1 MSWHATCILEEQ
13 AAKRR
18 EIDYVKH
25 CDVLVIGG
33 GIIGCSIAYYTSKSG
48 KDVTILEKGEFVS
61 GTSSRCDGNILA
73 IDKDPGFDS
82 QMSLVSQKLV
92 DDLSKELEQ
101 KFEYRAPGSILVCET
116 EEEMEAAQK
125 WVNRQKE
132 AGLPF
137 RMLDRQD
144 IRQDSKFFADD
155 LLGGLECATDST
167 VNPYM
172 LAFSLLDAA
181 KKFGAKAYNHT
192 EVKSMKKE
200 DNGTFTVETSNGI
213 FTANHVV
220 NAAGIWSPKIGEML
234 DLSIPIEPRKGHI
247 IVASR
252 QEFVGPRKVME
263 FGYLISKFGGQRR
276 VDPLTEKYGVALV
289 FEPTESQNFLIG
301 SSREFVGF
309 NTKVNNEIIKCIAN
323 RAIRFYPKMAD
334 MMVIRSYAGLRPWT
348 EDHLPIVS
356 KVEHIPNYYIAAG
369 HEGDGISLAA
379 VTGKVIEELINDKE
393 TCIPVEPLSFNRFHR
408 LSERVLS

>member
-1 MSWHATCILEEQ
+1 M
-13 AAKRR
+13 R
-18 EIDYVKH
+18 H
-25 CDVLVIGG
+25 CDVLIIGG
-33 GIIGCSIAYYTSKSG
+33 GIIGCSIAYYTSKYG
-48 KDVTILEKGEFVS
+48 RDVTIIEKGEFVS

-92 DDLSKELEQ
+92 TNLSEELEHS
-101 KFEYRAPGSILVCET
+101 FEYRAPGSILVCESD
-116 EEEMEAAQK
+116 EEMEAAQQ
-125 WVNRQKE
+125 WVNRQKD

-144 IRQDSKFFADD
+144 IREESPFFADD

-167 VNPYM
+167 VNPYL
-172 LAFSLLDAA
+172 LAFSLLAES
-181 KKFGAKAYNHT
+181 KKMGAKAINHT
-192 EVKSMKKE
+192 EVKEMKRDIDGSFIVE
-200 DNGTFTVETSNGI
+200 TTNGTFTAKQI
-213 FTANHVV
+213 V
-220 NAAGIWSPKIGEML
+220 NAAGVWAPKIGQML
-234 DLSIPIEPRKGHI
+234 DVNIPIKPRKGHI

-252 QEFVGPRKVME
+252 QQHVGCRKVME
-263 FGYLISKFGGQRR
+263 FGYLISKFGGKRK
-276 VDPLTEKYGVALV
+276 VDALTEKYGVALV

-309 NTKVNNEIIKCIAN
+309 HTRINNEVIKCIAN

-348 EDHLPIVS
+348 EDHLPIISRVD
-356 KVEHIPNYYIAAG
+356 HIPNYYIAAG

-379 VTGKVIEELINDKE
+379 VTGKVIEELLNEKE
-393 TCIPVEPLSFNRFHR
+393 TIIPIEPLR
-408 LSERVLS
+408 LSRFTERVLNG

>member
-1 MSWHATCILEEQ
+1 M
-13 AAKRR
+13 R
-18 EIDYVKH
+18 H
-25 CDVLVIGG
+25 CDVLIIGG
-33 GIIGCSIAYYTSKSG
+33 GIIGCSIAYYTSKYG
-48 KDVTILEKGEFVS
+48 RDVTIIEKGEFVS

-92 DDLSKELEQ
+92 TDLSEELEHS
-101 KFEYRAPGSILVCET
+101 FEYRAPGSILVCESD
-116 EEEMEAAQK
+116 EEMEAAQQ
-125 WVNRQKE
+125 WVNRQKD

-144 IRQDSKFFADD
+144 IREESPFFADD

-167 VNPYM
+167 VNPYL
-172 LAFSLLDAA
+172 LAFSLLAES
-181 KKFGAKAYNHT
+181 KKMGAKAINHT
-192 EVKSMKKE
+192 EVKEMKRDIDGSIIVE
-200 DNGTFTVETSNGI
+200 TTNGTFT
-213 FTANHVV
+213 AKQVV
-220 NAAGIWSPKIGEML
+220 NAAGVWAPKIGQML
-234 DLSIPIEPRKGHI
+234 DVNIPIEPRKGHI

-252 QEFVGPRKVME
+252 QQHVGCRKVME
-263 FGYLISKFGGQRR
+263 FGYLISKFGGKRK
-276 VDPLTEKYGVALV
+276 VDALTEKYGVALV

-309 NTKVNNEIIKCIAN
+309 HTRINNEVIKCIAN

-348 EDHLPIVS
+348 EDHLPIISRVD
-356 KVEHIPNYYIAAG
+356 HIPNYYIAAG

-379 VTGKVIEELINDKE
+379 VTGKVIEELLNEKE
-393 TCIPVEPLSFNRFHR
+393 TIIPIEPLR
-408 LSERVLS
+408 LSRFTERVLNG

>member
-1 MSWHATCILEEQ
+1 M
-13 AAKRR
+13 R
-18 EIDYVKH
+18 H
-25 CDVLVIGG
+25 CDVLIIGG
-33 GIIGCSIAYYTSKSG
+33 GIIGCSIAYYTSKYG
-48 KDVTILEKGEFVS
+48 RDVTIIEKGEFVS

-92 DDLSKELEQ
+92 TDLSEELEHS
-101 KFEYRAPGSILVCET
+101 FEYRAPGSILVCESD
-116 EEEMEAAQK
+116 EEMEAAQQ

-144 IRQDSKFFADD
+144 IREESPFFADD

-167 VNPYM
+167 VNPYL
-172 LAFSLLDAA
+172 LAFSLLSEAQ
-181 KKFGAKAYNHT
+181 KFGAKAFKQT
-192 EVKSMKKE
+192 EVKSINIDTNGSFVVETTK
-200 DNGTFTVETSNGI
+200 GTFT
-213 FTANHVV
+213 AQQVV
-220 NAAGIWSPKIGEML
+220 NAAGVWAPKIGQML
-234 DLSIPIEPRKGHI
+234 NINIPIEPRKGHI

-252 QEFVGPRKVME
+252 QQHVGCRKVME
-263 FGYLISKFGGQRR
+263 FGYLISKFGGKRK
-276 VDPLTEKYGVALV
+276 VDALTEKYGVALV

-309 NTKVNNEIIKCIAN
+309 HTRINNEVIKCIAN

-348 EDHLPIVS
+348 EDHLPIIS
-356 KVEHIPNYYIAAG
+356 RVEHIPNYFIAAG

-379 VTGKVIEELINDKE
+379 VTGKVIEELLNEKE
-393 TCIPVEPLSFNRFHR
+393 TIIPIEPLR
-408 LSERVLS
+408 LSRFTERVLNG

>member
-1 MSWHATCILEEQ
+1 M
-13 AAKRR
+13 R
-18 EIDYVKH
+18 H
-25 CDVLVIGG
+25 CDVLIIGG
-33 GIIGCSIAYYTSKSG
+33 GIIGCSIAYYTSKYG
-48 KDVTILEKGEFVS
+48 RDVTIIEKGEFVS

-92 DDLSKELEQ
+92 TDLSEELEHS
-101 KFEYRAPGSILVCET
+101 FEYRAPGSILVCESD
-116 EEEMEAAQK
+116 EEMEAAQQ
-125 WVNRQKE
+125 WVNRQKQ

-144 IRQDSKFFADD
+144 IREESPFFADD

-167 VNPYM
+167 VNPYL
-172 LAFSLLDAA
+172 LAFSLLSES
-181 KKFGAKAYNHT
+181 KKYGTKAFNHT
-192 EVKSMKKE
+192 EVKEMKRDIDGFFIVE
-200 DNGTFTVETSNGI
+200 TTNGTFT
-213 FTANHVV
+213 AKQVV
-220 NAAGIWSPKIGEML
+220 NAAGVWAPKIGQIL
-234 DLSIPIEPRKGHI
+234 DINIPIEPRKGHI

-252 QEFVGPRKVME
+252 QQHVGCRKVME
-263 FGYLISKFGGQRR
+263 FGYLISKFGGKRK
-276 VDPLTEKYGVALV
+276 VDALTEKYGVALV

-309 NTKVNNEIIKCIAN
+309 HTRINNEVIKCIAN

-348 EDHLPIVS
+348 EDHLPIIS
-356 KVEHIPNYYIAAG
+356 RVEHIPNYFIAAG

-379 VTGKVIEELINDKE
+379 VTGKVIEELLNEKE
-393 TCIPVEPLSFNRFHR
+393 TIIPTEPLR
-408 LSERVLS
+408 LSRFTERVLNG

>member
-1 MSWHATCILEEQ
+1 MARQLHKKKVRGLGKEEYIV
-13 AAKRR
+13 R
-18 EIDYVKH
+18 H
-25 CDVLVIGG
+25 CDVLIIGG
-33 GIIGCSIAYYTSKSG
+33 GIIGCSIAYYTSKYG
-48 KDVTILEKGEFVS
+48 RDVTIIEKGEFVS

-92 DDLSKELEQ
+92 TDLSEELEHS
-101 KFEYRAPGSILVCET
+101 FEYRAPGSILVCESD
-116 EEEMEAAQK
+116 EEMEAAQQ

-144 IRQDSKFFADD
+144 IREESPFFAED

-167 VNPYM
+167 VNPYL
-172 LAFSLLDAA
+172 LAFSLLSEAQ
-181 KKFGAKAYNHT
+181 KFGAKAFKQT
-192 EVKSMKKE
+192 EVKSME
-200 DNGTFTVETSNGI
+200 IETDGSFVVETTNGTFT
-213 FTANHVV
+213 AQQVV
-220 NAAGIWSPKIGEML
+220 NAAGVWAPKIGQML
-234 DLSIPIEPRKGHI
+234 NINIPIEPRKGHI

-252 QEFVGPRKVME
+252 QQHVGCRKVME
-263 FGYLISKFGGQRR
+263 FGYLISKFGGKRK
-276 VDPLTEKYGVALV
+276 VDALTEKYGVALV

-309 NTKVNNEIIKCIAN
+309 HTRINNEVIKCIAN

-348 EDHLPIVS
+348 EDHLPIIS
-356 KVEHIPNYYIAAG
+356 RVEHIPNYFIAAG

-379 VTGKVIEELINDKE
+379 VTGKIIEELLNEKE
-393 TCIPVEPLSFNRFHR
+393 TIIPIEPLR
-408 LSERVLS
+408 LSRFTERVLNR

>member
-1 MSWHATCILEEQ
+1 M
-13 AAKRR
+13 R
-18 EIDYVKH
+18 H
-25 CDVLVIGG
+25 CDVLIIGG
-33 GIIGCSIAYYTSKSG
+33 GIIGCSIAYYTSKYG
-48 KDVTILEKGEFVS
+48 RDVTIIEKGEFVS

-92 DDLSKELEQ
+92 TNLSEELEHS
-101 KFEYRAPGSILVCET
+101 FEYRAPGSILVCESD
-116 EEEMEAAQK
+116 EEMEAAQQ

-137 RMLDRQD
+137 RMLDRKD
-144 IRQDSKFFADD
+144 IREESPFFADD

-167 VNPYM
+167 VNPYL
-172 LAFSLLDAA
+172 LAFALLAES
-181 KKFGAKAYNHT
+181 KKFGTKAFNHT
-192 EVKSMKKE
+192 EVKEMKRAINGSFIVE
-200 DNGTFTVETSNGI
+200 TTNGTFT
-213 FTANHVV
+213 AKQVV
-220 NAAGIWSPKIGEML
+220 NAAGVWAPKIGEML
-234 DLSIPIEPRKGHI
+234 DVNIPIEPRKGHI

-252 QEFVGPRKVME
+252 QQHVGCRKVME
-263 FGYLISKFGGQRR
+263 FGYLISKFGGKRK
-276 VDPLTEKYGVALV
+276 VDAVTEKYGVALV

-309 NTKVNNEIIKCIAN
+309 HTKINTEVIKCIAN

-348 EDHLPIVS
+348 EDHLPIIS
-356 KVEHIPNYYIAAG
+356 RVEHIPNYFIAAG

-379 VTGKVIEELINDKE
+379 VTGKVIEELLNEKE
-393 TCIPVEPLSFNRFHR
+393 TIIPIEPLR
-408 LSERVLS
+408 LSRFTERVLNG

>member
-1 MSWHATCILEEQ
+1 MARQLHKKKVRGLGKEEYIV
-13 AAKRR
+13 R
-18 EIDYVKH
+18 H
-25 CDVLVIGG
+25 CDVLIIGG
-33 GIIGCSIAYYTSKSG
+33 GIIGCSIAYYTSKYG
-48 KDVTILEKGEFVS
+48 RDVTIIEKGEFVS

-92 DDLSKELEQ
+92 TDLSEELEHS
-101 KFEYRAPGSILVCET
+101 FEYRAPGSILVCESD
-116 EEEMEAAQK
+116 EEMEAAQQ
-125 WVNRQKE
+125 WVNRQQE

-144 IRQDSKFFADD
+144 IREESPFFADD

-167 VNPYM
+167 VNPYL
-172 LAFSLLDAA
+172 LAFSLLSEAQ
-181 KKFGAKAYNHT
+181 KFGAKAFKQT
-192 EVKSMKKE
+192 EVKSME
-200 DNGTFTVETSNGI
+200 IETDGSFVVETTNGTFT
-213 FTANHVV
+213 AQQVV
-220 NAAGIWSPKIGEML
+220 NAAGVWAPKIGQML
-234 DLSIPIEPRKGHI
+234 NINIPIEPRKGHI

-252 QEFVGPRKVME
+252 QQHVGCRKVME
-263 FGYLISKFGGQRR
+263 FGYLISKFGGKRK
-276 VDPLTEKYGVALV
+276 VDALTEKYGVALV

-309 NTKVNNEIIKCIAN
+309 HTRINNEVIKCIAN

-348 EDHLPIVS
+348 EEHLPIIS
-356 KVEHIPNYYIAAG
+356 RVEHIPNYFIAAG

-379 VTGKVIEELINDKE
+379 VTGKVIEELLNEKE
-393 TCIPVEPLSFNRFHR
+393 TIIPIEPLR
-408 LSERVLS
+408 LSRFTERVLNE

>member
-1 MSWHATCILEEQ
+1 M
-13 AAKRR
+13 R
-18 EIDYVKH
+18 H
-25 CDVLVIGG
+25 CEVLIIGG
-33 GIIGCSIAYYTSKSG
+33 GIIGCSIAYYTSKYG
-48 KDVTILEKGEFVS
+48 RDVTIIEKGEFVS

-92 DDLSKELEQ
+92 TDLSEELEHS
-101 KFEYRAPGSILVCET
+101 FEYRAPGSILVCESD
-116 EEEMEAAQK
+116 EEMEAAQQ
-125 WVNRQKE
+125 WVNRQKD

-144 IRQDSKFFADD
+144 IREESPFFADD

-167 VNPYM
+167 VNPYL
-172 LAFSLLDAA
+172 LAFSLLAES
-181 KKFGAKAYNHT
+181 KKMGAKAINHT
-192 EVKSMKKE
+192 EVKEMKRDIDGSFIVE
-200 DNGTFTVETSNGI
+200 TTNGTFT
-213 FTANHVV
+213 AKQVV
-220 NAAGIWSPKIGEML
+220 NAAGVWAPKIGQML
-234 DLSIPIEPRKGHI
+234 DVNIPIEPRKGHI

-252 QEFVGPRKVME
+252 QQHVGCRKVME
-263 FGYLISKFGGQRR
+263 FGYLISKFGGKRK
-276 VDPLTEKYGVALV
+276 VDALTEKYGVALV

-309 NTKVNNEIIKCIAN
+309 HTRINNEVIKCIAN

-348 EDHLPIVS
+348 EDHLPIISRVD
-356 KVEHIPNYYIAAG
+356 HIPNYYIAAG

-379 VTGKVIEELINDKE
+379 VTGKVIEELLNEKE
-393 TCIPVEPLSFNRFHR
+393 TIIPIEPLR
-408 LSERVLS
+408 LSRFTERVLNG

>member
-1 MSWHATCILEEQ
+1 M
-13 AAKRR
+13 R
-18 EIDYVKH
+18 H
-25 CDVLVIGG
+25 CDVLIIGG
-33 GIIGCSIAYYTSKSG
+33 GIIGCSIAYYTSKYG
-48 KDVTILEKGEFVS
+48 RDVTIIEKGEFVS

-82 QMSLVSQKLV
+82 QMSLVSQNLV
-92 DDLSKELEQ
+92 TELSEELEHS
-101 KFEYRAPGSILVCET
+101 FEYRAPGSILVCESD
-116 EEEMEAAQK
+116 EEMEAAQQ

-144 IRQDSKFFADD
+144 IREESPFFADD

-167 VNPYM
+167 VNPYL
-172 LAFSLLDAA
+172 LAFSLLTES
-181 KKFGAKAYNHT
+181 KKFGTKAFNHT
-192 EVKSMKKE
+192 EVKEVKRDIDGSFIVE
-200 DNGTFTVETSNGI
+200 TTNGTFT
-213 FTANHVV
+213 AKQVV
-220 NAAGIWSPKIGEML
+220 NAAGVWAPKIGQML
-234 DLSIPIEPRKGHI
+234 DVNIPIEPRKGHI

-252 QEFVGPRKVME
+252 QQHVGCRKVME
-263 FGYLISKFGGQRR
+263 FGYLISKFGGKRK
-276 VDPLTEKYGVALV
+276 VDALTEKYGVALV

-309 NTKVNNEIIKCIAN
+309 HTKINNEVIKCIAN

-348 EDHLPIVS
+348 EDHLPIIS
-356 KVEHIPNYYIAAG
+356 RVEHIPNYFIAAG

-379 VTGKVIEELINDKE
+379 VTGKVIEELLNEKE
-393 TCIPVEPLSFNRFHR
+393 TIIPIEPLR
-408 LSERVLS
+408 LSRFTERVLNG

>member
-1 MSWHATCILEEQ
+1 M
-13 AAKRR
+13 
-18 EIDYVKH
+18 KH

-33 GIIGCSIAYYTSKSG
+33 GIIGCAIAYYVSKSG
-48 KDVTILEKGEFVS
+48 RDVTVIEKGEFVS

-82 QMSLVSQKLV
+82 QMSLVSQRLV
-92 DDLSKELEQ
+92 DDLSRELDH
-101 KFEYRAPGSILVCET
+101 KFEYRAPGSILVCES
-116 EEEMEAAQK
+116 EEEMEAARK
-125 WVNRQKE
+125 WVGRQKA

-137 RMLDRQD
+137 RMLDRED
-144 IRQDSKFFADD
+144 IRQESPFFADD

-172 LAFSLLDAA
+172 LAFALLEKA
-181 KKFGAKAYNHT
+181 KKQRAKAFNHT
-192 EVKSMKKE
+192 EVREIKRE
-200 DNGTFTVETSNGI
+200 NGSFIVQTSKGV
-213 FTANHVV
+213 FTADHVV
-220 NAAGIWSPKIGEML
+220 NAAGVWAPKIGEML
-234 DLSIPIEPRKGHI
+234 DLSIPIKPRKGHI
-247 IVASR
+247 VVASR
-252 QEFVGPRKVME
+252 QQHVGSRKVME
-263 FGYLISKFGGQRR
+263 FGYLISKFGGERR

-309 NTKVNNEIIKCIAN
+309 NTKVNNEIIQCIAN

-356 KVEHIPNYYIAAG
+356 RVEGIPNFYIAAG

-379 VTGKVIEELINDKE
+379 VTGKVMEEMLNEKE
-393 TCIPVEPLSFNRFHR
+393 TSIPIEPLRF
-408 LSERVLS
+408 ERFRERMVIR

>member
-1 MSWHATCILEEQ
+1 M
-13 AAKRR
+13 R
-18 EIDYVKH
+18 H
-25 CDVLVIGG
+25 CDVLIIGG
-33 GIIGCSIAYYTSKSG
+33 GIIGCSIAYYTSKYG
-48 KDVTILEKGEFVS
+48 RDVTIIEKGEFVS

-92 DDLSKELEQ
+92 TDLSEELEHS
-101 KFEYRAPGSILVCET
+101 FEYRAPGSILVCESD
-116 EEEMEAAQK
+116 EEMEAAQQ

-144 IRQDSKFFADD
+144 IREESPFFADD

-167 VNPYM
+167 VNPYL
-172 LAFSLLDAA
+172 LAFALLSEAQ
-181 KKFGAKAYNHT
+181 KFGTKAFKQT
-192 EVKSMKKE
+192 EVKSME
-200 DNGTFTVETSNGI
+200 IETDGSFVVETTNGTFT
-213 FTANHVV
+213 AKQVV
-220 NAAGIWSPKIGEML
+220 NAAGVWAPKIGQML
-234 DLSIPIEPRKGHI
+234 NVNIPIEPRKGHI

-252 QEFVGPRKVME
+252 QQHVGCRKVME
-263 FGYLISKFGGQRR
+263 FGYLISKFGGKRK
-276 VDPLTEKYGVALV
+276 VDALTEKYGVALV

-309 NTKVNNEIIKCIAN
+309 HTRINNEVIKCIAN

-348 EDHLPIVS
+348 EDHLPIIS
-356 KVEHIPNYYIAAG
+356 RVEHIPNYFIAAG

-379 VTGKVIEELINDKE
+379 VTGKVIEELLNEKE
-393 TCIPVEPLSFNRFHR
+393 TIIPIEPLR
-408 LSERVLS
+408 LSRFTERVLNR

>member
-1 MSWHATCILEEQ
+1 V
-13 AAKRR
+13 R
-18 EIDYVKH
+18 YH

-33 GIIGCSIAYYTSKSG
+33 GIIGCAIAYYTSKSG
-48 KDVTILEKGEFVS
+48 RDVTVIEKGEFVS

-92 DDLSKELEQ
+92 DELSKELKQ
-101 KFEYRAPGSILVCET
+101 PFDYRAPGSILVCET

-125 WVNRQKE
+125 WVDRQKE
-132 AGLPF
+132 VGLPF

-144 IRQDSKFFADD
+144 IRQDSKYFADD

-167 VNPYM
+167 VNPYL
-172 LAFSLLDAA
+172 LAFNLLEGA
-181 KKFGAKAYNHT
+181 KKMGAKAHKQT
-192 EVKSMKKE
+192 EVTGMRRNM
-200 DNGTFTVETSNGI
+200 DGTFTVETSNGI
-213 FTANHVV
+213 FTANHVI
-220 NAAGIWSPKIGEML
+220 NAAGVWAPYIGEML
-234 DLSIPIEPRKGHI
+234 ELSIPIKPRKGHI

-263 FGYLISKFGGQRR
+263 FGYLISKFGGKRQ
-276 VDPLTEKYGVALV
+276 VDPITEKYGVALV

-309 NTKVNNEIIKCIAN
+309 NTKINNEIIKCIAN

-356 KVEHIPNYYIAAG
+356 EVEEIPNYYIAAG

-379 VTGKVIEELINDKE
+379 VTGKVIMEMLNKKD
-393 TCIPVEPLSFNRFHR
+393 TCIPIEPLRFSR
-408 LSERVLS
+408 FKERVLC

>member
-1 MSWHATCILEEQ
+1 MARQLHKKKVRGLGKEEYIV
-13 AAKRR
+13 R
-18 EIDYVKH
+18 H
-25 CDVLVIGG
+25 CDVLIIGG
-33 GIIGCSIAYYTSKSG
+33 GIIGCSIAYYTSKYG
-48 KDVTILEKGEFVS
+48 RDVTIIEKGEFVS

-92 DDLSKELEQ
+92 TDLSEELEHS
-101 KFEYRAPGSILVCET
+101 FEYRAPGSILVCESD
-116 EEEMEAAQK
+116 EEMEAAQQ
-125 WVNRQKE
+125 WVDRQKE

-144 IRQDSKFFADD
+144 IREESPFFADD

-167 VNPYM
+167 VNPYL
-172 LAFSLLDAA
+172 LAFSLLSEAQ
-181 KKFGAKAYNHT
+181 KFGAKAFKQT
-192 EVKSMKKE
+192 EVKSMKIE
-200 DNGTFTVETSNGI
+200 TNGSFVVETTNGTFT
-213 FTANHVV
+213 AQQVV
-220 NAAGIWSPKIGEML
+220 NAAGVWAPKIGQML
-234 DLSIPIEPRKGHI
+234 NINIPIEPRKGHI

-252 QEFVGPRKVME
+252 QQHVGCRKVME
-263 FGYLISKFGGQRR
+263 FGYLISKFGGKRK
-276 VDPLTEKYGVALV
+276 VDALTEKYGVALV

-309 NTKVNNEIIKCIAN
+309 HTRINNEVIKCIAN

-348 EDHLPIVS
+348 EDHLPIIS
-356 KVEHIPNYYIAAG
+356 RVEHIPNYFIAAG

-379 VTGKVIEELINDKE
+379 VTGKVIEELLNEKE
-393 TCIPVEPLSFNRFHR
+393 TIIPIEPLR
-408 LSERVLS
+408 LSRFTERVLNR

>member
-1 MSWHATCILEEQ
+1 M
-13 AAKRR
+13 R
-18 EIDYVKH
+18 H
-25 CDVLVIGG
+25 CDVLILGG
-33 GIIGCSIAYYTSKSG
+33 GIIGCSIAYYTSKYG
-48 KDVTILEKGEFVS
+48 RDVTIIDKGEFVS

-92 DDLSKELEQ
+92 TELSEELEHS
-101 KFEYRAPGSILVCET
+101 FEYRAPGSILVCES

-125 WVNRQKE
+125 WVNCQKE

-144 IRQDSKFFADD
+144 IREESPFFADD

-167 VNPYM
+167 VNPYL
-172 LAFSLLDAA
+172 LAFSLLAEA
-181 KKFGAKAYNHT
+181 EKFGAKSFKHT
-192 EVKSMKKE
+192 EVKEMKKAIDGSFIVE
-200 DNGTFTVETSNGI
+200 TTNGTFTAKQI
-213 FTANHVV
+213 V
-220 NAAGIWSPKIGEML
+220 NAAGVWAPKIGEML

-252 QEFVGPRKVME
+252 QQHVGSRKVME
-263 FGYLISKFGGQRR
+263 FGYLISKFGGKRK
-276 VDPLTEKYGVALV
+276 VDALTEKYGVALV

-309 NTKVNNEIIKCIAN
+309 HTRINNEVIKCIAN

-348 EDHLPIVS
+348 EDHLPIIS
-356 KVEHIPNYYIAAG
+356 RVEHIPNYYIAAG

-379 VTGKVIEELINDKE
+379 VTGKVIEELLNERE
-393 TCIPVEPLSFNRFHR
+393 TSIPIEPLRLNRFT
-408 LSERVLS
+408 ERVLNG